1 MSVKFAREFYG
12 WDSFSKTT
20 LIGGIFLFVT
30 RYLWILGAALIV
42 YSIWRSKST
51 NVYRRNNERYIFES
65 TKRNFNNKVKD
76 LKQAMKQYLKQ
87 NNNKIKKYNP
97 MDKLREK
104 RKYIITNCPKCTQ
117 KLRLPR
123 SKGKIIVTCSKCGSE
138 FRLKT

>member
-1 MSVKFAREFYG
+1 MTVKTAREFYG
-12 WDSFSKTT
+12 SDSFFKITFT
-20 LIGGIFLFVT
+20 VGIFLIVT
-30 RYLWILGAALIV
+30 RYLWILGVALIV
-42 YSIWRSKST
+42 YSIWRRKST
-51 NVYRRNNERYIFES
+51 SVHRKNNERYILENIK
-65 TKRNFNNKVKD
+65 TNFNHKLKD
-76 LKQAMKQYLKQ
+76 LKETMKEHVKQ

-123 SKGKIIVTCSKCGSE
+123 AKGKIIVTCSKCGSD

>member
-12 WDSFSKTT
+12 LDSFSKTT
-20 LIGGIFLFVT
+20 LIGGIVLFLT
-30 RYLWILGAALIV
+30 GDLWILGAALIV

-51 NVYRRNNERYIFES
+51 NVYKRNNERYIFES
-65 TKRNFNNKVKD
+65 IKRKFNHKVKE
-76 LKQAMKQYLKQ
+76 LKQVMERYLKQ
-87 NNNKIKKYNP
+87 NNNKIKSYNP

-104 RKYIITNCPKCTQ
+104 RKYIITTCPKCSQ
-117 KLRLPR
+117 KLRIPR